1 MDLKLQGRKALI
13 TGASKGIGEAITRT
27 LAAEGCNVTL
37 AARSKEPMHDLAT
50 ELAKTYNIKSDV
62 IPIDLSEMGS
72 AEKLA
77 QKCPDIDILI
87 NNSGAIPSGRLDEID
102 ECTWRATWD
111 LKVFGY
117 INLSRLMYAKM
128 KKQNHGVILNIIGS
142 AGQKPNYNYIA
153 GSTSN
158 AGLMHFTKSLAAGSC
173 NDGIRVLAINPGLT
187 ASDRMITMMRSQAEK
202 KLGDPNRW
210 EELLK
215 DLPFERAAKSEE
227 VADLTTFLVSPRCSY
242 ISGTVITI
250 DGGHSNQ

>member
-1 MDLKLQGRKALI
+1 MNEFKNKTILI
-13 TGASKGIGEAITRT
+13 TGSSSGIGET
-27 LAAEGCNVTL
+27 LAKKLDKLGAKLILT
-37 AARSKEPMHDLAT
+37 ARSEDKLKELKT
-50 ELAKTYNIKSDV
+50 EIQKQHNVSVDV
-62 IPIDLSEMGS
+62 FSVDLSLKNS
-72 AEKLA
+72 AEKLTNFCD
-77 QKCPDIDILI
+77 KIDILV
-87 NNSGAIPSGRLDEID
+87 NNAGAIPPGNLSDTNEDL
-102 ECTWRATWD
+102 WRESWD

-117 INLSRLMYAKM
+117 INLSRLMYDKM

-153 GSTSN
+153 GSTGN

-187 ASDRMITMMRSQAEK
+187 ASDRMVTMMRSQAEK
-202 KLGDPNRW
+202 KLGDPDRR

-215 DLPFERAAKSEE
+215 DLPFERAAKSKE